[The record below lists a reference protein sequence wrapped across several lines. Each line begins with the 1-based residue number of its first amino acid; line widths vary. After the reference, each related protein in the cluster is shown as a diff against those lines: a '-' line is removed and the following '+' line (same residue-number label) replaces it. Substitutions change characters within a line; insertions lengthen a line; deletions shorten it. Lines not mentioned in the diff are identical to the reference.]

1 MRKISIFAMFCA
13 AMTVAACSDNSDM
26 DGDGKVS
33 RSERADEMRRDG
45 YLAMQPGRWRT
56 SFAFT
61 DIDVPQLGNKE
72 KEQIREELSTGASGI
87 SCLSEADA
95 AQPGPDFFGGEGAED
110 CNYRKFDIAGNRVSM
125 QLSCGMGSMGKADMD
140 LEGTVGDTEFRFD
153 TKLVVHVPIAGKIKL
168 DGTMTGKHEGSCKGD
183 E

>member
-1 MRKISIFAMFCA
+1 MKMRKISIFAMFCA

-61 DIDVPQLGNKE
+61 DIDVPRLGNKE
-72 KEQIREELSTGASGI
+72 KEQIREELPTAHREIIVPERSRCCATRPRLFWWGRCGRLQLSQSTLPETGQH
-87 SCLSEADA
+87 A
-95 AQPGPDFFGGEGAED
+95 AQLWYG
-110 CNYRKFDIAGNRVSM
+110 
-125 QLSCGMGSMGKADMD
+125 QHGKADMD

-153 TKLVVHVPIAGKIKL
+153 T
-168 DGTMTGKHEGSCKGD
+168 TGRSCSDCRKD
-183 E
+183 RWMAL